1 MNRFRTLRDRL
12 SIAAIITITIV
23 GIVLVV
29 LGLNMLIYPTIF
41 SKEANTLIKSQSKEI
56 NKQIIFNYQRYI
68 NDVIETSNYLQQVSS
83 SYDTETDYSIIS
95 QAYSLNSDMKEDVV
109 GITLFDL
116 SGNRVV
122 GRELGTSYSEAIQ
135 QQEWFYQ
142 SIYRENI
149 FYFSAPHAQSMYQTH
164 TEEVIS
170 VSKVISY
177 KKRGFTRQG
186 VLLIELNF
194 EVLTRLAELTNLGF
208 NGHLLIINEE
218 DALIYNSA
226 PELPIS
232 QEVVYPFAVSKF
244 FGSHPIS
251 VEGVA
256 MMVNINTLDNTRWRI
271 VTVNNVNSIPMA
283 IATIWR
289 LILIIGLISLVAT
302 VGISVGVSSRITRPL
317 KELRKSM
324 AKIEQGHFKTKLH
337 ISGQKELMVV
347 AHAFNTMAEE
357 IQLLMSRVVEEQRE
371 KRKTE
376 LRILQNQI
384 NPHFLYNT
392 LDSIVWLAEHSRTED
407 VITMVTALA
416 RFFRISISRGKSIIS
431 VEHEV
436 AHITSYLVIQKIRY
450 DQRFNYTIDISPEIY
465 PYSTMKLLL
474 QPLVENAIEHGV
486 HGETEHI
493 TVKGYRNEEN
503 LIFEVTNTGYGLT
516 DEQIQ
521 RIDKNM
527 RDSENLEGVGM
538 KNVYKR
544 IKLYYG
550 EGADVHIMSE
560 PDSHTTVSLIIPA
573 IPFTLEKSIDTPF
586 ESTKESTL

>member
-1 MNRFRTLRDRL
+1 MT
-12 SIAAIITITIV
+12 
-23 GIVLVV
+23 
-29 LGLNMLIYPTIF
+29 IYPTIF
-41 SKEANTLIKSQSKEI
+41 SKEANTLVESQSKEI

-68 NDVIETSNYLQQVSS
+68 SDVIETSNYLQRVSTA
-83 SYDTETDYSIIS
+83 YDTTTDYTIIS
-95 QAYSLNSDMKEDVV
+95 QAYALNSDMKGDVV

-116 SGNRVV
+116 AGNTVV
-122 GRELGTSYSEAIQ
+122 GREPGVSYTGSIQNEA
-135 QQEWFYQ
+135 WFYQ
-142 SIYRENI
+142 SILKENI
-149 FYFSAPHAQSMYQTH
+149 FYFSSPHAQSIYQTN
-164 TEEVIS
+164 TEEIIS
-170 VSKVISY
+170 VSKMVSY
-177 KKRGFTRQG
+177 KKRGFLRQG

-194 EVLTRLAELTNLGF
+194 EVLTRLAELTNLGP
-208 NGHLLIINEE
+208 NGHLLIIDEE
-218 DALIYNSA
+218 DTLIYNSA
-226 PELPIS
+226 PELDIS
-232 QEVVYPFAVSKF
+232 QNIIYPFAVSKF

-251 VEGVA
+251 VDGVA

-289 LILIIGLISLVAT
+289 LLLIIGLISLVVT
-302 VGISVGVSSRITRPL
+302 IGVSIGVSSRITRPL
-317 KELRKSM
+317 KELRESM
-324 AKIEQGHFKTKLH
+324 LKIEQGHFQTKLH

-357 IQLLMSRVVEEQRE
+357 IQVLMSRIVEEQRA

-376 LRILQNQI
+376 LRSLQSQI

-392 LDSIVWLAEHSRTED
+392 LDSIVWLAEHNRTED

-431 VEHEV
+431 VENEV

-450 DQRFNYTIDISPEIY
+450 DQRFNYTIHIAPEIY

-486 HGETEHI
+486 HDETEDIKVTGHQE
-493 TVKGYRNEEN
+493 GEN

-516 DEQIQ
+516 EDQIQ
-521 RIDKNM
+521 KIDQAM
-527 RDSENLEGVGM
+527 RDDETLEGIGM
-538 KNVYKR
+538 KNVYRR

-550 EGADVHIMSE
+550 DEADLRITSE
-560 PDSHTTVSLIIPA
+560 PDSHTTVTLIIPA
-573 IPFTLEKSIDTPF
+573 IPFTSEKSIDTPV
-586 ESTKESTL
+586 ETRPEHTI

>member
-1 MNRFRTLRDRL
+1 MNRFKALRDRL

-29 LGLNMLIYPTIF
+29 LGLNMFIYPTIF
-41 SKEANTLIKSQSKEI
+41 SKEANTLVKSQSKEI

-83 SYDTETDYSIIS
+83 SYDTERDYSIIS

-122 GRELGTSYSEAIQ
+122 GRDLGISYSGNIQ
-135 QQEWFYQ
+135 HEEWFYQ
-142 SIYRENI
+142 SIQRENI
-149 FYFSAPHAQSMYQTH
+149 FYFSAPHTQSMYQTH

-177 KKRGFTRQG
+177 KKRGFIRQG

-194 EVLTRLAELTNLGF
+194 EVLRRLAELTNLGH
-208 NGHLLIINEE
+208 NGHLMIINEE

-226 PELPIS
+226 PELQASKEII
-232 QEVVYPFAVSKF
+232 YPFAVSKF

-251 VEGVA
+251 VDGVA

-289 LILIIGLISLVAT
+289 LILIIGLISLVVTIA
-302 VGISVGVSSRITRPL
+302 ISVGVSSRITRPL
-317 KELRKSM
+317 KELRRSM

-357 IQLLMSRVVEEQRE
+357 IQLLMSRVIEEQRE

-431 VEHEV
+431 VENEV

-450 DQRFNYTIDISPEIY
+450 DQRFNYTIDISPDIY

-486 HGETEHI
+486 HDETEHI
-493 TVKGYRNEEN
+493 TVKGYGRTDT
-503 LIFEVTNTGYGLT
+503 LIFEITNTGYGLT
-516 DEQIQ
+516 EEQIQ

-527 RDSENLEGVGM
+527 RDPKNLEGVGM
-538 KNVYKR
+538 KNVYRR

-550 EGADVHIMSE
+550 EGADIRIESE
-560 PDSHTTVSLIIPA
+560 PDSHTTVTLIIPA
-573 IPFTLEKSIDTPF
+573 LPFTSEKSIDTLS
-586 ESTKESTL
+586 EGAKESTI